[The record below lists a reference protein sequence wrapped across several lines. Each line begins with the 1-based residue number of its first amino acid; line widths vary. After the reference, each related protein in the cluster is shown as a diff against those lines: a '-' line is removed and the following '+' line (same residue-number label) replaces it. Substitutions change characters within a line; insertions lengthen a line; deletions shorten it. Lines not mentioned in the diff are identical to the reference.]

1 MTQAEVAKALGV
13 SEASIRLY
21 ELGKRKPNP
30 EVLERIAAAVGID
43 VQALREIEVES
54 VRDALE
60 VLFRLEDVCGVTP
73 RPDGTLRIDR
83 MAEHAPKM
91 VTAIEKWA
99 EMKRRLDEGEIG
111 EADYEA
117 SIVVAPETVYS
128 FLRRLFFLAEIRPFT
143 FRFLSIYWHTDN
155 ISNIFEMKGGTSW
168 RR

>member
-1 MTQAEVAKALGV
+1 MSVGKRIRAAREAAGMTQAEVAKALGV

-21 ELGKRKPNP
+21 ELGKRKPNT

-54 VRDALE
+54 VRDA
-60 VLFRLEDVCGVTP
+60 CGVTP

-117 SIVVAPETVYS
+117 WKSRV
-128 FLRRLFFLAEIRPFT
+128 R
-143 FRFLSIYWHTDN
+143 
-155 ISNIFEMKGGTSW
+155 
-168 RR
+168 

>member
-60 VLFRLEDVCGVTP
+60 VLFRLEDACGVTP

-91 VTAIEKWA
+91 VAAIEKWA

-117 SIVVAPETVYS
+117 WKSRV
-128 FLRRLFFLAEIRPFT
+128 R
-143 FRFLSIYWHTDN
+143 
-155 ISNIFEMKGGTSW
+155 
-168 RR
+168 

>member
-1 MTQAEVAKALGV
+1 MSVGKRIRAASEAAGMTQAEVAKALGV

-60 VLFRLEDVCGVTP
+60 VLFRLEDACGVTP

-117 SIVVAPETVYS
+117 WKSRV
-128 FLRRLFFLAEIRPFT
+128 R
-143 FRFLSIYWHTDN
+143 
-155 ISNIFEMKGGTSW
+155 
-168 RR
+168 